1 VEQQAVQT
9 REAAASK
16 NGDIGGKNGQMGA
29 SGHICW
35 YVTCYGFM
43 FGFNVSS
50 SPLIFFLSGFLGYF
64 GAKVICQ
71 CLDWMQVGFVVDFM
85 MPTTMGF
92 SDVW

>member
-1 VEQQAVQT
+1 MHT

-43 FGFNVSS
+43 LGFNVSS
-50 SPLIFFLSGFLGYF
+50 SPLMFFLSGFLGYF